1 MSATSSWV
9 NIDVVDYKEVNSA
22 ANTAFSF
29 LNESVYDLAKFDIVL
44 INSKREPIQ
53 FAYTEKKIP
62 QVNFTIGVLKKM
74 NNQSMLETLV
84 RITQLP
90 IALQNNRSARC

>member
-29 LNESVYDLAKFDIVL
+29 ITESVYDLAKFDIVL
-44 INSKREPIQ
+44 INSKREPIRL
-53 FAYTEKKIP
+53 IP

>member
-22 ANTAFSF
+22 GNTAFSF
-29 LNESVYDLAKFDIVL
+29 ITESVYDLAKFDIVL
-44 INSKREPIQ
+44 INSKREPIRL
-53 FAYTEKKIP
+53 IP

>member
-29 LNESVYDLAKFDIVL
+29 ITESVYDLAKFDRVL
-44 INSKREPIQ
+44 INSKREPIRL
-53 FAYTEKKIP
+53 IP

-74 NNQSMLETLV
+74 NNQSILETLV